1 MFTLFV
7 VLSILGVCST
17 LPSENLPQNVITVPP
32 NCPEGQKWV
41 NGACRDIWYRAV
53 AAAEP
58 LKIPS
63 DIDVQNMITVP
74 PNCPPGQQW
83 INGQCRDVWRGGA
96 LADSKIF
103 QKFVKNL
110 WDKSIYARNTRQ
122 AEDLNDDTLSELE
135 TEDDSRRN
143 IISVPN
149 QCPEGYRP
157 DAFGIC
163 RKQL

>member
-96 LADSKIF
+96 LAYLNHWAKTIIEDEALQTQTADVLAAKSDLKI
-103 QKFVKNL
+103 VKIPL
-110 WDKSIYARNTRQ
+110 RII
-122 AEDLNDDTLSELE
+122 
-135 TEDDSRRN
+135 N
-143 IISVPN
+143 IPN
-149 QCPEGYRP
+149 QCPIGYRH
-157 DAFGIC
+157 DALGIC
-163 RKQL
+163 RRLL

>member
-1 MFTLFV
+1 MLTLFV
-7 VLSILGVCST
+7 VVSILGICST
-17 LPSENLPQNVITVPP
+17 LPSEIPQNVIIAPP
-32 NCPEGQKWV
+32 NCTEGQEWV
-41 NGACRDIWYRAV
+41 NGACRDIWNSAV
-53 AAAEP
+53 AAAAP

-96 LADSKIF
+96 LADSEIF
-103 QKFVKNL
+103 QKFVKNQ
-110 WDKSIYARNTRQ
+110 WAKSIHARNARQ
-122 AEDLNDDTLSELE
+122 AEDLNDDTI
-135 TEDDSRRN
+135 TEDDPRRN